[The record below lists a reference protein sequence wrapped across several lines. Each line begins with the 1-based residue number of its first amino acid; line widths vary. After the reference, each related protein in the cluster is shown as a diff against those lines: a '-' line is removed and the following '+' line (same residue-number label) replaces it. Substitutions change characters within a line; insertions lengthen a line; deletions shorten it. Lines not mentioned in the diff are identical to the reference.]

1 MLEHARKIMDKGEYD
16 KIYKDIKKI
25 KFSKWSKDM
34 KKFA

>member
-1 MLEHARKIMDKGEYD
+1 MLEHARKIMDQGDYNKA
-16 KIYKDIKKI
+16 YKDINKI